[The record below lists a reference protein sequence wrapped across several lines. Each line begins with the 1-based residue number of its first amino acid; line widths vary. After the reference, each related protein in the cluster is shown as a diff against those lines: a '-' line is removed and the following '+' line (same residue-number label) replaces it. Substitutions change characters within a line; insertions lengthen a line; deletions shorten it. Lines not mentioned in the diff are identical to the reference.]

1 MLFTQRNITWCFS
14 SNEVL
19 EMYLISGPVAFFW
32 THGEEN
38 SNQWAQEWQ
47 EDGML
52 MGCKVNHIVGLVG
65 LHPHHLFELVITV
78 CRNVLTSV
86 ETEPKLT

>member
-1 MLFTQRNITWCFS
+1 
-14 SNEVL
+14 
-19 EMYLISGPVAFFW
+19 
-32 THGEEN
+32 
-38 SNQWAQEWQ
+38 
-47 EDGML
+47 ML

-86 ETEPKLT
+86 ETEPKLTQKLRIRLVFGCQMQGFLQKLVIKCTFLSTQVVELKVFDEIEL